1 MRERQNTSAQNRG
14 HDSHDRFTERSH
26 DLTVDDLPRRQRER
40 NNDSHHQQRHVHAL
54 SQHADNTLV
63 AGGVRLATNHGH
75 EVNAVLTVPILTDEL
90 TVESAHGH
98 ILTQP
103 QHHRVEVQDS
113 VRRRHADTCGY
124 APART
129 QRFAYFVGFRLVHVV
144 GFRELHLIVG
154 DKVQAG
160 TVIDLARPVKQHE
173 FGAVGSQIFHTE
185 HSTLSRIILE
195 TAGTIPCRRTLHVI
209 AHARAQAAAVS
220 GRDNATVGPQAASGT
235 VGGSAV

>member
-14 HDSHDRFTERSH
+14 HDSHDRLTQSCH
-26 DLTVDDLPRRQRER
+26 DLTVDDLPRCQRER

-54 SQHADNTLV
+54 RQHADNTLV

-90 TVESAHGH
+90 TVESAHRH
-98 ILTQP
+98 VLAKAED
-103 QHHRVEVQDS
+103 HCVEVQDS
-113 VRRRHADTCGY
+113 VRRRHTNARGY
-124 APART
+124 AAAST
-129 QRFAYFVGFRLVHVV
+129 QRLAHFVGFSFVYVV

-154 DKVQAG
+154 DEVQAG
-160 TVIDLARPVKQHE
+160 TVIDLARPVEQHE
-173 FGAVGSQIFHTE
+173 FGPVGGQIFHTE
-185 HSTLSRIILE
+185 HSALSRVILE
-195 TAGTIPCRRTLHVI
+195 TAGTIPRGRTLHVI